1 MCSSAMSSPVKLAGP
16 GSQSASPRSSSSPV
30 PGLLTLRK
38 DAWRGGGGGPHS
50 ARIASPAPGPEMRIT
65 ATPARPGPLASA
77 QIVSLWVMEFGVA
90 SLGDLQTECVIV
102 VAIGGQMTD
111 APLQERAAAGNRL
124 RRETSPYLLQHRDN
138 PVNWWAWGPEALAEA
153 KRTGKPILLSV
164 GYAACHWCHV
174 MAHESFE
181 DDETAAVMND
191 LFVNIKVDREERPD
205 VDAIYMAA
213 LHELGEQGGW
223 PLTMFLTSDAEPF
236 WGGTYFPK
244 ESRYG
249 RPAFLHVLK
258 EIARVYRDEQGKVR
272 QNADTLKDRLAPKL
286 DESGPDAIPG
296 DAALADLAR
305 RLLQL
310 VDPTHGGMRGA
321 PKFPQVQ
328 FFNFLWRVGLRYGL
342 PNPLEAVELT
352 LTHIAQGGIY
362 DHLGGG
368 FARYSVDERWLVPHF
383 EKMLYDNALL
393 LELMTEAWR
402 ETKSPLLAMRAS
414 ETVDWLLRE
423 MVTEEGGFASSL
435 DADSEGE
442 EGKFYVWS
450 LAEIEEV
457 LGADTSVQDARLFAE
472 IYDVSREGNFD
483 GHNILN
489 RINNLQLR
497 GAATEARLTLMRE
510 KLLAR
515 RASRVRPGFDDKVLA
530 DWNGLMVAA
539 LAKAADAFDRPDW
552 LAAAKR
558 AFVFVS
564 SRMISGVRLLHSYRA
579 GEAKAP
585 ATATDYANMVK
596 AALAL
601 ANVTGNVDYLNR
613 ARAWTQVL
621 DHNYWAEAHGGYFLA
636 ADDTGDLIVRT
647 INALDDATPNAN
659 GTMVSNLMQLY
670 LWTGEERYRDRS
682 EGIVRGFSGDLS
694 RNVFAHTGLLT
705 GALDLLAPAQIVIVV
720 PEGGDARELRRAL
733 ANVSLPGAVVQEVR
747 EGDQGTSATAASS
760 PAHGKS
766 AIGGKPTA

>member
-1 MCSSAMSSPVKLAGP
+1 M
-16 GSQSASPRSSSSPV
+16 Q
-30 PGLLTLRK
+30 
-38 DAWRGGGGGPHS
+38 
-50 ARIASPAPGPEMRIT
+50 E
-65 ATPARPGPLASA
+65 
-77 QIVSLWVMEFGVA
+77 QI
-90 SLGDLQTECVIV
+90 D
-102 VAIGGQMTD
+102 
-111 APLQERAAAGNRL
+111 GNRL
-124 RRETSPYLLQHRDN
+124 GRETSPYLLQHQGN
-138 PVNWWAWGPEALAEA
+138 PVHWWAWGPGALAEA

-181 DDETAAVMND
+181 DEETARVMND

-244 ESRYG
+244 DARYG
-249 RPAFLHVLK
+249 RPAFTQVLK

-272 QNADTLKDRLAPKL
+272 QNADALKDRLAPKF
-286 DESGPDAIPG
+286 DGGADAGPDAIPG
-296 DAALADLAR
+296 DAVLKDLGR

-310 VDPTHGGMRGA
+310 VDPTNGGIRGA
-321 PKFPQVQ
+321 PKFPQTQ
-328 FFNFLWRVGLRYGL
+328 FFNFLWRAGLRYGL

-352 LTHIAQGGIY
+352 LAHIAQGGIY
-362 DHLGGG
+362 DHLGGS

-393 LELMTEAWR
+393 LELMTEVWR
-402 ETKSPLLAMRAS
+402 ETKSPLLAARVS

-423 MVTEEGGFASSL
+423 MVTEEDGFASSL

-450 LAEIEEV
+450 LSEIEEV
-457 LGADTSVQDARLFAE
+457 LGPEDARLFAE
-472 IYDVSREGNFD
+472 IYDVTPEGNFE

-489 RINNLQLR
+489 RINSLELR
-497 GAATEARLTLMRE
+497 DDATEARLTLVRE

-530 DWNGLMVAA
+530 DWNGLMIAA
-539 LAKAADAFDRPDW
+539 LTKAAETFDRPDW
-552 LAAAKR
+552 LAAAER
-558 AFVFVS
+558 AFAFVS
-564 SRMISGVRLLHSYRA
+564 VRMMSGVRLLHSYRV

-585 ATATDYANMVK
+585 ATATDYANMIK

-613 ARAWTQVL
+613 ARAWTELL
-621 DHNYWAEAHGGYFLA
+621 DHHYWAEGHGGYYLA
-636 ADDTGDLIVRT
+636 ADDTVDLIVRT

-659 GTMVSNLMQLY
+659 GTMVSNLMALFSR
-670 LWTGEERYRDRS
+670 TREERYRDRA
-682 EGIVRGFSGDLS
+682 EAIVRGFSGDVA

-705 GALDLLAPAQIVIVV
+705 ATLDLNAPAQIVIVV

-747 EGDQGTSATAASS
+747 EGDSIAASS
-760 PAHGKS
+760 PAHGKT
-766 AIGGKPTA
+766 ALHGKPTAYVCIGPQCSAPVTDPAALVETVKEARQVRVT